1 LTIIGVVGNEKRT
14 VVYQEMGFV
23 EPALVYL
30 PLEQTAGTP
39 MGLVMRTPGN
49 PLVLRPVLQKEVS
62 RIDGDVPVYDVKAM
76 TDRYAEFLAHPR
88 FRAVTMGILAG
99 LTLLL
104 AAVGIYG
111 VLARS
116 VSQRTQEIGVRLALG
131 AGRRDIL
138 GLILGQGT
146 KLTLL
151 GVGIGITVAMAL
163 TRLMRSLLFGVN
175 SMDHFT
181 FVNVALLLTFVA
193 MLASYIPARRAMRVD
208 PMIAL
213 RYE

>member
-1 LTIIGVVGNEKRT
+1 
-14 VVYQEMGFV
+14 
-23 EPALVYL
+23 
-30 PLEQTAGTP
+30 
-39 MGLVMRTPGN
+39 
-49 PLVLRPVLQKEVS
+49 
-62 RIDGDVPVYDVKAM
+62 
-76 TDRYAEFLAHPR
+76 
-88 FRAVTMGILAG
+88 MGILAG

-104 AAVGIYG
+104 AAISYG

-116 VSQRTQEIGVRLALG
+116 VSQRTQRDRSPFALG

-138 GLILGQGT
+138 GLILGRET
-146 KLTLL
+146 KLTLIGL
-151 GVGIGITVAMAL
+151 GIGITVAMAL

-181 FVNVALLLTFVA
+181 FVSVALLLTFVA

>member
-1 LTIIGVVGNEKRT
+1 
-14 VVYQEMGFV
+14 
-23 EPALVYL
+23 
-30 PLEQTAGTP
+30 
-39 MGLVMRTPGN
+39 
-49 PLVLRPVLQKEVS
+49 
-62 RIDGDVPVYDVKAM
+62 
-76 TDRYAEFLAHPR
+76 
-88 FRAVTMGILAG
+88 MGILAG

-104 AAVGIYG
+104 AAVGTYG

-138 GLILGQGT
+138 GLILGRGT
-146 KLTLL
+146 KLTLIGL
-151 GVGIGITVAMAL
+151 GIGITVAMAL

-181 FVNVALLLTFVA
+181 FVSVALLLTFVA